1 MIPNLSKEMIHILQQ
16 LRKRLRSEFGEDIKL
31 SNPDIIQQ
39 LLELV
44 DKSHDQKTILLFA
57 DLEDMLGITLEHSQE
72 GQLTTEGSALSDES
86 STVIRRVYRG
96 QVIEERVARKAPDMV
111 PANSQITKRIYRG
124 QEVVA

>member
-16 LRKRLRSEFGEDIKL
+16 LRKRLRSEFGKDLKL
-31 SNPDIIQQ
+31 SSPDIIQQ
-39 LLELV
+39 LLTLV

-72 GQLTTEGSALSDES
+72 AQLTTEGSALSDDS

-96 QVIEERVARKAPDMV
+96 QVIEERVARKAPDTLPV
-111 PANSQITKRIYRG
+111 TSQVTKRIYRG
-124 QEVVA
+124 QEVA